1 MTVRIIDRHTVAKY
15 MGSYRYKSYENVAN
29 MIYNSESLR
38 QVVCD
43 IFKNTGYDRNESSRR
58 VIEKFKQLG
67 VIKTP
72 EGSNI
77 SYSSLRIAIPNM
89 VSKF

>member
-1 MTVRIIDRHTVAKY
+1 MTVRIIDRHNATKCR
-15 MGSYRYKSYENVAN
+15 GSYRYKSYENVAD

-43 IFKNTGYDRNESSRR
+43 IFKNTGYDRNESARR

-67 VIKTP
+67 ITKTP
-72 EGSNI
+72 
-77 SYSSLRIAIPNM
+77 
-89 VSKF
+89 